1 MIIISS
7 LFIYFKCFC
16 LLTYLLTY
24 LIFPA
29 AAVAP
34 STAQV
39 SPSTAVNKPAPTP
52 APVVKPVASVTATG
66 TVVNK
71 PAATVAASQ
80 TVSSGKARDVKIASA
95 SYDTTVKIWEVS
107 ASSGQFGNTST
118 LTGHTKVRLTFF

>member
-1 MIIISS
+1 M
-7 LFIYFKCFC
+7 
-16 LLTYLLTY
+16 
-24 LIFPA
+24 A
-29 AAVAP
+29 AGAS

-52 APVVKPVASVTATG
+52 APVATATG

-80 TVSSGKARDVKIASA
+80 TASSGKARDIKIVSA
-95 SYDTTVKIWEVS
+95 SWDNSIKIWEVS

-118 LTGHTKVRLTFF
+118 LTGHTGVRLSLPIIILF